1 MKEELWRRPP
11 VRNRTRGWFGVPTGL
26 LRRMFEENYVFAKT
40 HSDAYC
46 GIGDSCIGDELRTMY
61 IIEQILISRNEITE
75 HEKDVMTDKINYL
88 IRY

>member
-1 MKEELWRRPP
+1 
-11 VRNRTRGWFGVPTGL
+11 
-26 LRRMFEENYVFAKT
+26 VFAKT